1 MRVRPL
7 AASAALACVLLAL
20 AGPALAAAASPFGVG
35 LPDQDGG
42 GFLPQIAALQKDF
55 YRDLTAALKA
65 LRDSGDAA
73 WWLAGI
79 SFAYGIVHAA
89 GPGHGKVVISSY
101 LLANEESARRG
112 IAIAFL
118 SAFVQALVAIGL
130 VALLAALLGMTS
142 MALTRTAQFLD
153 VGSYA
158 LIALLGLTLLWRK
171 GRALAAARPVRAASL
186 GAQAVHSH
194 THAHHHGPC
203 GCGHSHAP
211 TPEVAGKARGLSGAA
226 AAILSVGIRPCTG
239 ALIVLVFALAQG
251 IFWAGIASTFLMA
264 LGTAVTVAALA
275 TLALFAKGM
284 AGRLAGKDAG
294 RARAWM
300 LGLEILG
307 AMMVTAFGLVLL
319 AGSLSA

>member
-7 AASAALACVLLAL
+7 AALAALACVLVAL

-35 LPDQDGG
+35 LPDQGGG

-79 SFAYGIVHAA
+79 SFAYGVVHAA

-194 THAHHHGPC
+194 VHRHGPC

-211 TPEVAGKARGLSGAA
+211 SPEVAGKAQGLSGAA

-275 TLALFAKGM
+275 TLALLAKGM
-284 AGRLAGKDAG
+284 AGRLAGRDGA

-307 AMMVTAFGLVLL
+307 ALLVTAFGLVLL